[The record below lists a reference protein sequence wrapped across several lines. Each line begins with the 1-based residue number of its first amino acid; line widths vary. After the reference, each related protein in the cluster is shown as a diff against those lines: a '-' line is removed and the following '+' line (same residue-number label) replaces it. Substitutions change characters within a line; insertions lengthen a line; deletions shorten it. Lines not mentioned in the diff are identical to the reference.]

1 MPMWTDTQ
9 GEINTLLKNTLAAK
23 KMEYLVARGNRVDER
38 GRGETNNGEK
48 SSNHGMHKQRWMNC
62 LKVGKGVLKLKI
74 NTFCFGILIIL
85 IIPLSI
91 NGNPHEPMK
100 WTISNLQME
109 EPVQVITTPGKV
121 NFTVSLTKLIIGN
134 RKDKADLCKPIYIC
148 PASNFGKGYCN
159 QPGHFYCGYWG
170 CETWA
175 SDWNTPGDKHMSI
188 EWMPKGYP
196 ENDQWLAGKYWGIR
210 YWEPGPD
217 RGGIFMISKRPLP
230 HDPHPIG
237 PNPILNPVLPTLPNK
252 NHESTQEIPLA
263 VMVHESELQDPLWD
277 MMQTSYL
284 ALNSTRP
291 DLTEDCWLCYNV
303 RPPYFEAIGKTSKI
317 RWSNGTNPQ
326 ECDWGEKNRTR
337 GITLQMVTGQGRCI
351 GKVPINYQPLCNQTI
366 SNYAI
371 SQHKIQGSKWAIPSG
386 KAKWVCS
393 DIGITPC
400 LSLILF
406 DYEKTFCIQVLI
418 ILRIMYHA
426 SEEIIQYF
434 EKDRNRQ
441 KREPITAITIATIL
455 AISGVGT
462 GIASLVKGRE
472 IQNLQMAVD
481 EDLERIQKGIDD
493 LAESV
498 HSLSEVVLQN
508 RRGLDLL
515 FLKDGGL
522 CVALREECCSYV
534 DRTGIFNVSPWLT
547 TLFSTLTGPII
558 MLVLGLTFGPCI
570 IKYLLKTIQDRF
582 DTTKLLLLKTNYI
595 PVETISDEESE
606 NYVGEDENSQNS
618 IKCNV

>member
-1 MPMWTDTQ
+1 MALLILRTRPRADLGISAFEMMYGMPYRIEEPQDHVLIRDNMINEYISLLSKHRNMLWKKGLLVQRPPLDLKIHNIEP
-9 GEINTLLKNTLAAK
+9 GEWVMVKAWREESLKPK
-23 KMEYLVARGNRVDER
+23 WEGPYLVLLTTETAVRTAER
-38 GRGETNNGEK
+38 GWTHASRI
-48 SSNHGMHKQRWMNC
+48 
-62 LKVGKGVLKLKI
+62 KG
-74 NTFCFGILIIL
+74 
-85 IIPLSI
+85 P
-91 NGNPHEPMK
+91 
-100 WTISNLQME
+100 
-109 EPVQVITTPGKV
+109 
-121 NFTVSLTKLIIGN
+121 
-134 RKDKADLCKPIYIC
+134 PIYIC

-188 EWMPKGYP
+188 EWMPKGCERPTIGHDGHIYGHCNDEGYCKNISIVIKDP

-534 DRTGIFNVSPWLT
+534 DR
-547 TLFSTLTGPII
+547 
-558 MLVLGLTFGPCI
+558 LTFGPSETPLSPSAAFAHILLTI
-570 IKYLLKTIQDRF
+570 INKNF
-582 DTTKLLLLKTNYI
+582 N
-595 PVETISDEESE
+595 
-606 NYVGEDENSQNS
+606 
-618 IKCNV
+618 